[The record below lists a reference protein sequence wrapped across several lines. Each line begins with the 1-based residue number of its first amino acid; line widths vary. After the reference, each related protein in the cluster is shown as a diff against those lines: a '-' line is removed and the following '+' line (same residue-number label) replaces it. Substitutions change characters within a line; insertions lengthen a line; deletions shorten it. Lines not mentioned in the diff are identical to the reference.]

1 MTWRAP
7 RLRTLAAALLIST
20 LTAGC
25 VTQASPA
32 TPTNPSTTAAI
43 AAATPTLSSTPG
55 PTILPTPST
64 ALTPPTPGPPTA
76 EADSPSLAELVGQKL
91 VIPVFGPKPGAGLLD
106 RIRRGRIGGVI
117 LFGSDVTTPAALRT
131 LTATLRAAAAEGG
144 QPPLLIGT
152 DQEGGSV
159 KRIPW
164 APATMSAPEMG
175 EIGSAGTARDQGV
188 ATGAALLDL
197 GVNCDFAPVADVPR
211 STASF
216 MYLQGRTWSF
226 DPTVTATLSDA
237 FASGLRSAGV
247 VPTMKHF
254 PGVGRSRLNTDLN
267 VVTLTTSK
275 ARLAPDLEPYRLA
288 IAHEVPMIMLS
299 NVTYTAYD
307 TANAAGWSRA
317 IVKGLLRDELGFQGV
332 TMTDSLSGISAARGV
347 PASKLA
353 FRAAIAGTDMILI
366 SSSRAIT
373 DAAYDLLLAEARAG
387 RIPRA
392 GLQASYDRILTLKAG
407 L

>member
-1 MTWRAP
+1 
-7 RLRTLAAALLIST
+7 
-20 LTAGC
+20 
-25 VTQASPA
+25 
-32 TPTNPSTTAAI
+32 
-43 AAATPTLSSTPG
+43 
-55 PTILPTPST
+55 
-64 ALTPPTPGPPTA
+64 
-76 EADSPSLAELVGQKL
+76 
-91 VIPVFGPKPGAGLLD
+91 
-106 RIRRGRIGGVI
+106 
-117 LFGSDVTTPAALRT
+117 
-131 LTATLRAAAAEGG
+131 
-144 QPPLLIGT
+144 
-152 DQEGGSV
+152 
-159 KRIPW
+159 
-164 APATMSAPEMG
+164 
-175 EIGSAGTARDQGV
+175 
-188 ATGAALLDL
+188 
-197 GVNCDFAPVADVPR
+197 
-211 STASF
+211 
-216 MYLQGRTWSF
+216 
-226 DPTVTATLSDA
+226 
-237 FASGLRSAGV
+237 
-247 VPTMKHF
+247 
-254 PGVGRSRLNTDLN
+254 
-267 VVTLTTSK
+267 LTTSK

>member
-1 MTWRAP
+1 M
-7 RLRTLAAALLIST
+7 ST
-20 LTAGC
+20 T
-25 VTQASPA
+25 PA
-32 TPTNPSTTAAI
+32 TPTNQSTQLAI
-43 AAATPTLSSTPG
+43 AASTPA
-55 PTILPTPST
+55 PTPSPT
-64 ALTPPTPGPPTA
+64 VGPTVAPPLPQATGEPATGA
-76 EADSPSLAELVGQKL
+76 PSLAQLVGQKL
-91 VIPVFGPKPGAGLLD
+91 VIPVFGPNPGAGLLD

-131 LTATLRAAAAEGG
+131 LTATLQGAAAEGG
-144 QPPLLIGT
+144 QPPLLIAT

-164 APATMSAPEMG
+164 APPTLSAPELG
-175 EIGSAGTARDQGV
+175 AIGLKGTARDQGM

-226 DPTVTATLSDA
+226 DASATAALSEA
-237 FASGLRSAGV
+237 FARGLWSAGV
-247 VPTMKHF
+247 LPAMKHF
-254 PGVGRSRLNTDLN
+254 PGVGRSKRNTDLN
-267 VVTLTTSK
+267 VVTLNTSK
-275 ARLAPDLEPYRLA
+275 AGLAAELAPYRLA
-288 IAHEVPMIMLS
+288 VEHGLPMIMLS

-307 TANAAGWSRA
+307 PANAAGWSRA

-332 TMTDSLSGISAARGV
+332 TITDSLSGISAARGV

-353 FRAAIAGTDMILI
+353 LRAATAGTDMILI

-373 DAAYDLLLAEARAG
+373 DAAYDLLLAEARSG
-387 RIPRA
+387 SIPRA
-392 GLQASYDRILTLKAG
+392 RLQNSYDRILTLKAG